1 MSPVAISTAFRS
13 RRPRHWREIGMIV
26 GLAFSSGLM
35 ALASL
40 PGPAAGSAAPL
51 AAIFPPWISS
61 EDAMARSLATGARI
75 LRQGSVPFVI
85 VLAPETAARPT
96 GALLMLRLD
105 GLAGCTISSEVEAS
119 RS

>member
-1 MSPVAISTAFRS
+1 MVA
-13 RRPRHWREIGMIV
+13 

-40 PGPAAGSAAPL
+40 PGPAVGSAAPL

-105 GLAGCTISSEVEAS
+105 GLAGCIISSEVEAS